1 MKLLRRGF
9 LFLLFLFLISSL
21 TRNLFEYKKN
31 YSFYENYKKE
41 YEEARQK
48 KTRLKTEI
56 LKKNDP
62 NEIEKIIRNKLNL
75 LRPNE
80 IAIILPQPTPT
91 PLIFTPTPLPVYQQW
106 LETFFKD

>member
-1 MKLLRRGF
+1 MRMLKRGLL
-9 LFLLFLFLISSL
+9 LLLFLFLISSL

-31 YSFYENYKKE
+31 YSFYEDYKKE
-41 YEEARQK
+41 YEDARQK
-48 KTRLKTEI
+48 NTKLKTQI

-62 NEIEKIIRNKLNL
+62 NEIEKVIRNKLNL

-80 IAIILPQPTPT
+80 IAVILPPPTPT
-91 PLIFTPTPLPVYQQW
+91 PIVTTPTPLPVYQQW